1 MKDFI
6 LRGDA
11 IIGGDECIQLTEP
24 TMWQGGGLWYR
35 NLIDLRESFEMEI
48 DIIFGCDDEGA
59 DGIVFIFHPE
69 LTTGYQGEG
78 MGFGGLYF
86 PSFGIEMDTYENY
99 HLGDPWYDHVAFM
112 QNGFVHHQKGVSEPY
127 PLLEGKRNVEDCTKH
142 RIKIQWSPK
151 SKQVTFSFD
160 GSIRLQQEIDLIDQ
174 IFDDPFVY
182 WGFTSAT
189 GAKVNTHSVCLKTLR
204 FSTVTAFSK
213 NTRDLLLEGDRY
225 TLKDIDFSPGS
236 TILPKNADEELAKL
250 TMFLKENPEH
260 SIFLSGYT
268 DSSGNAERNQQLSQ
282 KRAKSVA
289 DYLKKNGIPARRIHF
304 KGYGE
309 NDPIAPNDTPEGQKE
324 NRRIEVMV
332 KILRV

>member
-1 MKDFI
+1 MNI
-6 LRGDA
+6 N
-11 IIGGDECIQLTEP
+11 C
-24 TMWQGGGLWYR
+24 
-35 NLIDLRESFEMEI
+35 
-48 DIIFGCDDEGA
+48 
-59 DGIVFIFHPE
+59 
-69 LTTGYQGEG
+69 
-78 MGFGGLYF
+78 
-86 PSFGIEMDTYENY
+86 NY
-99 HLGDPWYDHVAFM
+99 VDKQWYDDVNSFQIEDYFVANMRVSKTIKSRFKLFADI
-112 QNGFVHHQKGVSEPY
+112 QN
-127 PLLEGKRNVEDCTKH
+127 
-142 RIKIQWSPK
+142 
-151 SKQVTFSFD
+151 
-160 GSIRLQQEIDLIDQ
+160 

-225 TLKDIDFSPGS
+225 TLKDIDFSTGS
-236 TILPKNADEELAKL
+236 TILPKNADEELEKL

-289 DYLKKNGIPARRIHF
+289 DYLKKNGIHARRIHF

-309 NDPIAPNDTPEGQKE
+309 NDPIAPNDTPKGQKE